1 MIHCLDVLTSLCS
14 SDAWI
19 LNRLSSS
26 SSLLRRWGVAGC
38 MTVAQL
44 AYVARFLW
52 YAAIGPLS
60 LGAARRFGI
69 PRSLIL
75 WGILPSEILHGL
87 TYAVMWSAIANYA
100 TRIAPDGMVQTSISV
115 ASTMHWTLGFGTG
128 ATVGG
133 QLFARLGGRGT
144 FQLGAVFAAANC
156 LTTIF
161 GWSTYGKS
169 WDLEYNKGGRC
180 EGKKSK
186 ELQKS

>member
-1 MIHCLDVLTSLCS
+1 M
-14 SDAWI
+14 A
-19 LNRLSSS
+19 
-26 SSLLRRWGVAGC
+26 A
-38 MTVAQL
+38 AQL
-44 AYVARFLW
+44 AYVARFAW

-60 LGAARRFGI
+60 FGAARRFGI

-100 TRIAPDGMVQTSISV
+100 KRIAPDGMVQTSMSV

-133 QLFARLGGRGT
+133 QLFARLGGQGT

-156 LTTIF
+156 LTAIF
-161 GWSTYGKS
+161 GWSKYGKS
-169 WDLEYNKGGRC
+169 WDLDHNYNERW
-180 EGKKSK
+180 EGKKTQ
-186 ELQKS
+186 ELEQVKP